1 LPKLPVPDL
10 ELTLEKY
17 LRCIKPIISSENYR
31 KTELIVK
38 EFLSPNGNGSKL
50 QKILIEKYQD
60 VDNWVNKINITLIL
74 FLHVKL

>member
-1 LPKLPVPDL
+1 MPKLPVPDL

-38 EFLSPNGNGSKL
+38 EFLSPNGNGSNL
-50 QKILIEKYQD
+50 QKILIEKYQN